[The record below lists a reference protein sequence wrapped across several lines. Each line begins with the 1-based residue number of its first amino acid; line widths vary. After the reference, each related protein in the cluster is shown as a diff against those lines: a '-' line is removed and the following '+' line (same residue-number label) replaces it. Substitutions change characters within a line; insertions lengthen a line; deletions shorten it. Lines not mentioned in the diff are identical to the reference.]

1 MGNGNEPENP
11 PKKPVPAGGSGTG
24 AGTSTDSGT
33 GGGGVDSGK
42 SNNAGIKPLDDV
54 VPPQSRKLLRAAQ
67 TGGAMGGFIGGL
79 IGGLIGAC
87 LCCFLHH

>member
-1 MGNGNEPENP
+1 MGNGNEPDSP
-11 PKKPVPAGGSGTG
+11 PKKPVPGSGTG
-24 AGTSTDSGT
+24 SGSS
-33 GGGGVDSGK
+33 GGSGGNGGVEKPGND
-42 SNNAGIKPLDDV
+42 GIKPLGDV
-54 VPPQSRKLLRAAQ
+54 EPPQPRKLLRAAQ